1 MENKLRPSHIATCI
15 SLILG
20 SGLALYAPLTF
31 SACGEYNQ
39 AGTCGLAEFTMTSPK
54 MPLPTAWYFVQPTQ
68 EAAINTLAKAQN
80 IYFGG
85 GSAIRKPNDSQSLLV
100 DGANLSGYYIN
111 ASKEGS
117 ATIAL
122 VNHATVDW
130 LEAGG
135 SKTNIHVLVDNSTL
149 NGANAETDYDRTEK
163 KPNYSKNYAKGM
175 AIYLSYT
182 DGGDHL
188 VDIVNDSTLNGS
200 VISGGAG
207 IHQITLTDSEIKKGN
222 ILLSGANNDN
232 AIILKNALIDTRDAI
247 SKTASAISITSTNHK
262 NHTNTVTLEE
272 NSRLIGALNMGS
284 SGGHNSVE
292 LRDGSHISATTT
304 ANAINIT
311 SGLTTQLALDRATID
326 GDTLLTASNTIAT
339 TMADSQLNGDVVLKK
354 AASANLIMTGSGLS
368 GSIDASAISG
378 DVSVYLDNSDI
389 AGDVILNNGT
399 VTRADV
405 FLDNTVIG
413 GHLYGSDNSTLT
425 LGENIHQFQG
435 DKFSRFSNLNA
446 SGTTSLNGGFSDDN
460 VGVRL
465 QVNDGTFIAPVNLSQ
480 GQLVF
485 NQARLIAD
493 TLALR
498 ESASLELTNHSLLET
513 HSAQLF
519 QHDDEA
525 ATLFTPTG
533 TRLTLNNSTLA
544 LTDETYELEYLK
556 SINTL
561 LGDQTGSR
569 LVMMGTLLDN
579 NIATGTAT
587 LDDAATAGAVLAKVE
602 VTADKNQLRIGSATP
617 ASDDEQAVE
626 NSFGAA
632 KLSLGGVGDAVVSI
646 VGGKALTLTG
656 ASGTQ
661 LIDMAGQPDAS
672 VTVNV
677 ENGALNLGAIVV
689 GDTVNVL
696 QGTVNVGE
704 TGALNIIA
712 GDHTIEDK
720 SGSGVTSA
728 GQITILHNAALHTN
742 VTLAGSG
749 ELAVNGALQANAL
762 NAQSDTLITVGN
774 TENAGL
780 LRADN
785 VDLQGARMFIDPQW
799 QANPTLK
806 DASRVALNGETVNG
820 RLTVG
825 QNALLVLGDTDTHT
839 AETDFAESGL
849 RWSPDGITAALAIER
864 AQYLN
869 PTQGGLRV
877 DGALH
882 SGAGDYDA
890 TFNQA
895 EFGERSL
902 LMVNRD
908 STSGGNAALTASSG
922 TLKVADT
929 ATLYVKDAIANQTYT
944 IAKGFSD
951 VELAGSGWQN
961 ERLILNKLLN
971 ATTMEHDGSVIVSTL
986 AKKAEDVLPGVV
998 PVHALDQMIN
1008 SGTNSLT
1015 SPWAGIR
1022 FLSQAVDDPQASVH
1036 EVVKT
1041 VNSAAQLAIAGGVQ
1055 ASTLA
1060 TGLAASQ
1067 AIQDRTS
1074 LANRALQREDA
1085 VWVQALYGNQRARD
1099 FSAGNMDY
1107 GYDSDYYGL
1116 MLGADATLESDSG
1129 KWRTG
1134 AALHA
1139 GHGNTDSRGDFN
1151 STHNDVDFWGI
1162 SLYQNWSNGRVNV
1175 TGDIGYNASS
1185 NDIEQKIPGWM
1196 NAGSTLKGSP
1206 DSQLIT
1212 AGITGEYLISTQ
1224 AIDILPHA
1232 GVRYNQLK
1240 TKGFTTKNTHREAV
1254 FTTQEETLDIW
1265 QFPVGVKLNKT
1276 FDLDAGWGLS
1286 TQADFAVIT
1295 NTGDTQSATK
1305 VSAVGINA
1313 SDGIS
1318 ANFIDKTTFAGQIGV
1333 KLQKGDMRWG
1343 LGYSVNTSSHNTD
1356 QMINATWQLSF

>member
-20 SGLALYAPLTF
+20 SGLALYAPLSF

-200 VISGGAG
+200 VISGGA
-207 IHQITLTDSEIKKGN
+207 
-222 ILLSGANNDN
+222 
-232 AIILKNALIDTRDAI
+232 
-247 SKTASAISITSTNHK
+247 
-262 NHTNTVTLEE
+262 
-272 NSRLIGALNMGS
+272 
-284 SGGHNSVE
+284 
-292 LRDGSHISATTT
+292 
-304 ANAINIT
+304 
-311 SGLTTQLALDRATID
+311 
-326 GDTLLTASNTIAT
+326 
-339 TMADSQLNGDVVLKK
+339 
-354 AASANLIMTGSGLS
+354 
-368 GSIDASAISG
+368 
-378 DVSVYLDNSDI
+378 
-389 AGDVILNNGT
+389 
-399 VTRADV
+399 
-405 FLDNTVIG
+405 
-413 GHLYGSDNSTLT
+413 
-425 LGENIHQFQG
+425 
-435 DKFSRFSNLNA
+435 
-446 SGTTSLNGGFSDDN
+446 
-460 VGVRL
+460 
-465 QVNDGTFIAPVNLSQ
+465 
-480 GQLVF
+480 
-485 NQARLIAD
+485 
-493 TLALR
+493 
-498 ESASLELTNHSLLET
+498 
-513 HSAQLF
+513 
-519 QHDDEA
+519 
-525 ATLFTPTG
+525 
-533 TRLTLNNSTLA
+533 
-544 LTDETYELEYLK
+544 
-556 SINTL
+556 
-561 LGDQTGSR
+561 
-569 LVMMGTLLDN
+569 
-579 NIATGTAT
+579 
-587 LDDAATAGAVLAKVE
+587 
-602 VTADKNQLRIGSATP
+602 
-617 ASDDEQAVE
+617 
-626 NSFGAA
+626 A

-774 TENAGL
+774 AENAGL

-799 QANPTLK
+799 QANPALK

-820 RLTVG
+820 RLTAG

-839 AETDFAESGL
+839 AETDFADSGL

-929 ATLYVKDAIANQTYT
+929 ATLYVKDAVANQTYT

-1008 SGTNSLT
+1008 RGTNSLT

-1067 AIQDRTS
+1067 AIQDRMS

-1151 STHNDVDFWGI
+1151 STHNNVDFWGI

-1196 NAGSTLKGSP
+1196 NAGNTLKGSP

-1305 VSAVGINA
+1305 ISAVGINA

>member
-1 MENKLRPSHIATCI
+1 MLIENIAVTHCIRKDTIMENKLRPSHIATCI

-20 SGLALYAPLTF
+20 SGLALYAPLSF

-200 VISGGAG
+200 VISGGA
-207 IHQITLTDSEIKKGN
+207 
-222 ILLSGANNDN
+222 
-232 AIILKNALIDTRDAI
+232 
-247 SKTASAISITSTNHK
+247 
-262 NHTNTVTLEE
+262 
-272 NSRLIGALNMGS
+272 
-284 SGGHNSVE
+284 
-292 LRDGSHISATTT
+292 
-304 ANAINIT
+304 
-311 SGLTTQLALDRATID
+311 
-326 GDTLLTASNTIAT
+326 
-339 TMADSQLNGDVVLKK
+339 
-354 AASANLIMTGSGLS
+354 
-368 GSIDASAISG
+368 
-378 DVSVYLDNSDI
+378 
-389 AGDVILNNGT
+389 
-399 VTRADV
+399 
-405 FLDNTVIG
+405 
-413 GHLYGSDNSTLT
+413 
-425 LGENIHQFQG
+425 
-435 DKFSRFSNLNA
+435 
-446 SGTTSLNGGFSDDN
+446 
-460 VGVRL
+460 
-465 QVNDGTFIAPVNLSQ
+465 
-480 GQLVF
+480 
-485 NQARLIAD
+485 
-493 TLALR
+493 
-498 ESASLELTNHSLLET
+498 
-513 HSAQLF
+513 
-519 QHDDEA
+519 
-525 ATLFTPTG
+525 
-533 TRLTLNNSTLA
+533 
-544 LTDETYELEYLK
+544 
-556 SINTL
+556 
-561 LGDQTGSR
+561 
-569 LVMMGTLLDN
+569 
-579 NIATGTAT
+579 
-587 LDDAATAGAVLAKVE
+587 
-602 VTADKNQLRIGSATP
+602 
-617 ASDDEQAVE
+617 
-626 NSFGAA
+626 A

-774 TENAGL
+774 AENAGL

-799 QANPTLK
+799 QANPALK

-820 RLTVG
+820 RLTAG

-839 AETDFAESGL
+839 AETDFADSGL

-929 ATLYVKDAIANQTYT
+929 ATLYVKDAVANQTYT

-1008 SGTNSLT
+1008 RGTNSLT

-1067 AIQDRTS
+1067 AIQDRMS

-1151 STHNDVDFWGI
+1151 STHNNVDFWGI

-1196 NAGSTLKGSP
+1196 NAGNTLKGSP

-1305 VSAVGINA
+1305 ISAVGINA

>member
-1 MENKLRPSHIATCI
+1 MENNLRPSHIATCI

-20 SGLALYAPLTF
+20 SGLALYVPPTF

-39 AGTCGLAEFTMTSPK
+39 VATCGLAEFTMTSPIT
-54 MPLPTAWYFVQPTQ
+54 PLPTAWYFVQPTQ

-85 GSAIRKPNDSQSLLV
+85 GSAIRKTSDNQSLLV

-175 AIYLSYT
+175 AVYLSYT

-188 VDIVNDSTLNGS
+188 VDIVNNSTLNGS
-200 VISGGAG
+200 VITGGAG
-207 IHQITLTDSEIKKGN
+207 IHQIALTDSEIKKGN
-222 ILLSGANNDN
+222 ILISGANNDN
-232 AIILKNALIDTRDAI
+232 AIILKNALVDTRDAI

-272 NSRLIGALNMGS
+272 NSRLIGALNMDS
-284 SGGHNSVE
+284 SGGHNSVD

-339 TMADSQLNGDVVLKK
+339 TMAGSQLNGDVVMKK
-354 AASANLIMTGSGLS
+354 AASASLVMTGSGLS
-368 GSIDASAISG
+368 GSIDASAVSG

-389 AGDVILNNGT
+389 TGDVILNNGT

-405 FLDNTVIG
+405 YLDNTVIG

-425 LGENIHQFQG
+425 LGESLHQFQG
-435 DKFSRFSNLNA
+435 DKFSHFSNLNV
-446 SGTTSLNGGFSDDN
+446 SGTTSLSGGFNDDN
-460 VGVRL
+460 VGARL
-465 QVNDGTFIAPVNLSQ
+465 QINDGTLITPVNLSQ

-498 ESASLELTNHSLLET
+498 ESASLALTNHSLLET

-525 ATLFTPTG
+525 AALFTQTG
-533 TRLTLNNSTLA
+533 ARLTLNNSTLA

-587 LDDAATAGAVLAKVE
+587 LDDAATTGAVLAKVE

-632 KLSLGGVGDAVVSI
+632 KLSLGGVGNAVVSI
-646 VGGKALTLTG
+646 VGGKALTLSG

-696 QGTVNVGE
+696 QGAVNVGE
-704 TGALNIIA
+704 TGALNIVA
-712 GDHTIEDK
+712 GDHTIEDE

-742 VTLAGSG
+742 VTLAGRG
-749 ELAVNGALQANAL
+749 ELSVNGTLQANTL
-762 NAQSDTLITVGN
+762 NAHSDTLITVGN
-774 TENAGL
+774 AKNAGL

-799 QANPTLK
+799 QANPALK

-825 QNALLVLGDTDTHT
+825 QNALLVLGDKDTHT
-839 AETDFAESGL
+839 AETDFADSGL

-890 TFNQA
+890 TFNQT

-929 ATLYVKDAIANQTYT
+929 AMLYVKDAVANQTYT

-971 ATTMEHDGSVIVSTL
+971 GTTMEHDGSVIVSTL
-986 AKKAEDVLPGVV
+986 AKKAEDILPGVV
-998 PVHALDQMIN
+998 PVHMLDQMIN
-1008 SGTNSLT
+1008 SGANSLT

-1060 TGLAASQ
+1060 AGLAASQ

-1074 LANRALQREDA
+1074 LANRTLQREDA

-1139 GHGNTDSRGDFN
+1139 GHGNADSRGDFN
-1151 STHNDVDFWGI
+1151 STHNAMDFWGI
-1162 SLYQNWSNGRVNV
+1162 SLYQNWNNGRVNV

-1295 NTGDTQSATK
+1295 NIGDTQSATK
-1305 VSAVGINA
+1305 VSAVGIHA

-1356 QMINATWQLSF
+1356 QMINAIWQLSF

>member
-1 MENKLRPSHIATCI
+1 MENNLRPSHIATCI

-188 VDIVNDSTLNGS
+188 IDIVNDSTLNGS

-207 IHQITLTDSEIKKGN
+207 IHQIALTDSEIKKGN

-498 ESASLELTNHSLLET
+498 ESASLALTNHSLLET

-569 LVMMGTLLDN
+569 LVMMG
-579 NIATGTAT
+579 
-587 LDDAATAGAVLAKVE
+587 
-602 VTADKNQLRIGSATP
+602 
-617 ASDDEQAVE
+617 
-626 NSFGAA
+626 
-632 KLSLGGVGDAVVSI
+632 
-646 VGGKALTLTG
+646 
-656 ASGTQ
+656 
-661 LIDMAGQPDAS
+661 
-672 VTVNV
+672 
-677 ENGALNLGAIVV
+677 
-689 GDTVNVL
+689 
-696 QGTVNVGE
+696 
-704 TGALNIIA
+704 
-712 GDHTIEDK
+712 
-720 SGSGVTSA
+720 
-728 GQITILHNAALHTN
+728 
-742 VTLAGSG
+742 
-749 ELAVNGALQANAL
+749 ALQANAL

-799 QANPTLK
+799 QANPALK

-839 AETDFAESGL
+839 AETDFADSGL

-929 ATLYVKDAIANQTYT
+929 ATLYVKDAVANQTYT

-1085 VWVQALYGNQRARD
+1085 VWVQALYGNQWARD

-1224 AIDILPHA
+1224 ALDILPHA

>member
-1 MENKLRPSHIATCI
+1 MENKLRPSQIAKCI

-20 SGLALYAPLTF
+20 SGLAVYAQPTF
-31 SACGEYNQ
+31 SACGEYSQ
-39 AGTCGLAEFTMTSPK
+39 AGTCGLTEYTMTSPIQ
-54 MPLPTAWYFVQPTQ
+54 PLPTAWYFVQPTQ
-68 EAAINTLAKAQN
+68 DAAINHLAKAQN

-85 GSAIRKPNDSQSLLV
+85 GNATRKADNSQYLLV

-117 ATIAL
+117 AAIAL

-135 SKTNIHVLVDNSTL
+135 SKTNIHVTVDNSTL
-149 NGANAETDYDRTEK
+149 NGANAETDYDRTER
-163 KPNYSKNYAKGM
+163 KPTYSKNYANGM

-182 DGGDHL
+182 DGGDHI

-200 VISGGAG
+200 VITGGTG
-207 IHQITLTDSEIKKGN
+207 IHQIALTDSKIQKGD
-222 ILLSGANNDN
+222 ILLSAANNDN

-247 SKTASAISITSTNHK
+247 SKTASAISVTSTNHN
-262 NHTNTVTLEE
+262 NHTNTVTLAE

-284 SGGHNSVE
+284 SGGHNSVA
-292 LRDGSHISATTT
+292 LQDGSHISATTT
-304 ANAINIT
+304 ANAITIT
-311 SGLTTQLALDRATID
+311 SGVTTRLALDRATID
-326 GDTLLTASNTIAT
+326 GDTLLTASDTIAT
-339 TMADSQLNGDVVLKK
+339 TLADSQLNGNVLLKN
-354 AASANLIMTGSGLS
+354 AASTRLAMIGSDLS
-368 GSIDASAISG
+368 GSIDACTTRG

-389 AGDVILNNGT
+389 IGDVILNNGT
-399 VTRADV
+399 AARADV
-405 FLDNTVIG
+405 YLDNTVIG
-413 GHLYGSDNSTLT
+413 GHLYGNDNGALT
-425 LGENIHQFQG
+425 LGANVRQFQG
-435 DKFSRFSNLNA
+435 DKFSRFSNLNV
-446 SGTTSLNGGFSDDN
+446 SGTTVLSGGFSDDN
-460 VGVRL
+460 VGARL
-465 QVNDGTFIAPVNLSQ
+465 QVNDGAIIAPVNLSH
-480 GQLVF
+480 GRLVF

-498 ESASLELTNHSLLET
+498 GSASLELTNHSLLET

-525 ATLFTPTG
+525 TALFTQTG
-533 TRLTLNNSTLA
+533 ARLTLNNSTLA
-544 LTDETYELEYLK
+544 LTDETYALEYLK

-587 LDDAATAGAVLAKVE
+587 LDDAATTGAVLAKVE

-617 ASDDEQAVE
+617 ASDSEQAVE
-626 NSFGAA
+626 NSVGAA
-632 KLSLGGVGDAVVSI
+632 KLSLGGSGDAVVSI

-656 ASGTQ
+656 ASGKQ
-661 LIDMAGQPDAS
+661 LIDVADDPKAS
-672 VTVNV
+672 VRINV

-696 QGTVNVGE
+696 QGAVTVGE
-704 TGALNIIA
+704 AGALNIIA

-720 SGSGVTSA
+720 SGAGVTST
-728 GQITILHNAALHTN
+728 GQVTILHNAALHTN
-742 VTLAGSG
+742 VTLAGRGALS
-749 ELAVNGALQANAL
+749 VNGALQADTL
-762 NAQSDTLITVGN
+762 NAHSDAQITVGN
-774 TENAGL
+774 AENAGI

-799 QANPTLK
+799 QTEPSLEG
-806 DASRVALNGETVNG
+806 ASWVALNGETVNG

-825 QNALLVLGDTDTHT
+825 QNALLALGDTDIHT
-839 AETDFAESGL
+839 AVADFADSGL
-849 RWSPDGITAALAIER
+849 RWSPTGITAALAIER

-902 LMVNRD
+902 LMVNHD
-908 STSGGNAALTASSG
+908 SASGGNAALTASSG

-929 ATLYVKDAIANQTYT
+929 ATLYVKDAVANQTYT

-951 VELAGSGWQN
+951 INLAGSGWQN

-998 PVHALDQMIN
+998 PVQALDRMIN
-1008 SGTNSLT
+1008 SGTNSLA

-1022 FLSQAVDDPQASVH
+1022 FLSQAVDAPQANVH

-1074 LANRALQREDA
+1074 LANRLLQNEDS
-1085 VWVQALYGNQRARD
+1085 VWVQALYGHQRARD
-1099 FSAGNMDY
+1099 FSAGSMDY
-1107 GYDSDYYGL
+1107 GYDSDYDGL
-1116 MLGADATLESDSG
+1116 MLGADATMNSDSG

-1134 AALHA
+1134 AALYA
-1139 GHGNTDSRGDFN
+1139 GHGNTDAQGDFN

-1162 SLYQNWSNGRVNV
+1162 SLYQNWGNGRVNV
-1175 TGDIGYNASS
+1175 TGDIGYSASS
-1185 NDIEQKIPGWM
+1185 NDIKQNVPGWM

-1212 AGITGEYLISTQ
+1212 AGLTGEYLIGTQ
-1224 AIDILPHA
+1224 AVDILPHA

-1254 FTTQEETLDIW
+1254 FTTQEETLNIW

-1295 NTGDTQSATK
+1295 NAGDTQSATK
-1305 VSAVGINA
+1305 VSAVGIDA

-1318 ANFIDKTTFAGQIGV
+1318 ANVLDKTTFAGQIGV

-1343 LGYSVNTSSHNTD
+1343 LSYSVNTSSHNTD
-1356 QMINATWQLSF
+1356 QMVNAAWQLSF